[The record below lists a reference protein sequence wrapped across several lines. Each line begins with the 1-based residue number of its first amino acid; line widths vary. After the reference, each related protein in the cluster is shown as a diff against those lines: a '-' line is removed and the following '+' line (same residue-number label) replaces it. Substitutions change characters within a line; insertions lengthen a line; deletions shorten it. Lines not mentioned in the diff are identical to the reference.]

1 MCWNWS
7 RCCWGL
13 RSVVKEERAKKQ
25 EKRLM
30 KHNFKNLKI
39 WILSME
45 ITSDIHKICLTFPK
59 NEVYGLISQMNRAA
73 VSMPSNIAEGSNRGN
88 IHFKHFLN
96 ISLGSSFEL
105 QTQLIIANQNEYI
118 NNEKMIEI
126 ESKIIEFQKMTT
138 GFISKLEV

>member
-1 MCWNWS
+1 
-7 RCCWGL
+7 
-13 RSVVKEERAKKQ
+13 
-25 EKRLM
+25 M

-45 ITSDIHKICLTFPK
+45 ITSDIHQICLRFPK
-59 NEVYGLISQMNRAA
+59 NEVYGLASQMNRAA

-88 IHFKHFLN
+88 KHFQHYLN

-105 QTQLIIANQNEYI
+105 QTQLLIANQNKYI
-118 NNEKMIEI
+118 TNEKMIEI
-126 ESKIIEFQKMTT
+126 ENKIIEFQKMTT